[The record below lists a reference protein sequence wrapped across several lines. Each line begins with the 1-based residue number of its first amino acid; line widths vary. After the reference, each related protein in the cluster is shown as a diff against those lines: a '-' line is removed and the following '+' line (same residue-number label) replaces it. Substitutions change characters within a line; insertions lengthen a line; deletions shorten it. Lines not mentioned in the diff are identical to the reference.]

1 MAPLIRVADTTVS
14 EVDLFAQLLV
24 SLSAPSAQTATVND
38 GTGSGTASYSG
49 DFLFNSGTLTFAPGE
64 TTKTVRVALQAD
76 TSAEN
81 SEVFFFL
88 NSPTNSQLERTSAS
102 ITLVDKE
109 SSGATPQ
116 GLLEVCLSRTGP
128 AVSPTVACAGTP
140 ALHWI
145 QGPPPRLLRQ
155 AI

>member
-24 SLSAPSAQTATVND
+24 SLSAPSAQTVIVNY

-76 TSAEN
+76 TFAEN
-81 SEVFFFL
+81 SEVFFFSL
-88 NSPTNSQLERTSAS
+88 NSPTNAQLERTSAS
-102 ITLVDKE
+102 ITLVDKD
-109 SSGATPQ
+109 SSGATPP
-116 GLLEVCLSRTGP
+116 GPIRSLS
-128 AVSPTVACAGTP
+128 
-140 ALHWI
+140 
-145 QGPPPRLLRQ
+145 Q
-155 AI
+155 